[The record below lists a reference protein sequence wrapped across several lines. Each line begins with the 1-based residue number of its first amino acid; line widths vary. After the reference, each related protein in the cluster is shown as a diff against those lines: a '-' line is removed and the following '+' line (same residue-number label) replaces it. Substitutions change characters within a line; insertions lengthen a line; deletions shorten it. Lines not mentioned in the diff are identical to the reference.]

1 MSVLVEAISV
11 IVRKI
16 TVEQKYP
23 GGLSR
28 YQEECPNQ
36 TFCMDEY
43 LTRIGFMTPA
53 DVGSFVG
60 SLQVKGLVFS
70 QNGKFIDIAV
80 VDQRTGLTAGCDW
93 LQFGKHPAGFS
104 ICWLGGMEP
113 GNVAIPEGW
122 RLENSLSK
130 KSHFV
135 DTRDADER
143 LKFWDRL
150 RVSVF

>member
-1 MSVLVEAISV
+1 MSVLVEVISV

-16 TVEQKYP
+16 TIQQKYP
-23 GGLSR
+23 GGLPR
-28 YQEECPNQ
+28 YQEECPNR

-43 LTRIGFMTPA
+43 LTRIGFMTPV

-60 SLQVKGLVFS
+60 SLQVEGLVFS

-104 ICWLGGMEP
+104 MCWLGGTEP
-113 GNVAIPEGW
+113 GKVAVPEGW
-122 RLENSLSK
+122 SLENSHSTR
-130 KSHFV
+130 SHFV
-135 DTRDADER
+135 DNLAFDDR
-143 LKFWDRL
+143 LKFL
-150 RVSVF
+150 RHENG